1 MAPCLGVLMDILI
14 RISYFVSFPCLRW
27 MLFPQAYFLGSF
39 KAAAD
44 RVPVAG
50 LQIPP
55 SSRVITFIVATIY
68 SEVHYVDMALLV
80 YL

>member
-1 MAPCLGVLMDILI
+1 
-14 RISYFVSFPCLRW
+14 